1 MEILVAIGTFGLV
14 WSFAFLFLAPKTVS
28 VTDVVQQRLQ
38 TIAATAERLSGDIR
52 LLNPNAP
59 KSLWEWTAKFFWG
72 TDDLLAE
79 KYTAMR
85 QLLHLAGYTGER
97 AIHIFWGVRIFL
109 ALAFAAG
116 AYLLTVLSLAPVLN
130 VLLVVAVGVG
140 VGYILPL
147 LYVRRKAQFQARE
160 MQETFPDTLD
170 LFVVCVEA
178 GLGVDAALVRVANEQ
193 AQQGLA
199 IGREF
204 QLLAREM
211 QAGIPRREAL
221 ARMADRLNL
230 DELRSLS
237 VFLIQTEELGG
248 SIAHTLR
255 VYASTMRHKRI
266 QKAEEA
272 VRKMVIKLLLPMV
285 FFIMP
290 ALFFVIFSPLVMN
303 IMQIFAS
310 PPGK

>member
-38 TIAATAERLSGDIR
+38 TIAVTAERLSGHIR

-59 KSLWEWTAKFFWG
+59 ESFWERTAQFFLG
-72 TDDLLAE
+72 TDDLAE
-79 KYTAMR
+79 KCTAMR
-85 QLLHLAGYTGER
+85 QLLHMAGHSGER
-97 AIHIFWGVRIFL
+97 AVRIFWGIRIFL

-116 AYLLTVLSLAPVLN
+116 AYLLTVLSLAPVSN
-130 VLLVVAVGVG
+130 VLLAVAVGVG

-147 LYVRRKAQFQARE
+147 LYVRRGAKFRARE
-160 MQETFPDTLD
+160 IRETFPDTMD

-204 QLLAREM
+204 QLLAGEM
-211 QAGIPRREAL
+211 QAGIARREAL

-230 DELRSLS
+230 DEFRNLTA
-237 VFLIQTEELGG
+237 FLVQTEELGG
-248 SIAHTLR
+248 SIAHSLR
-255 VYASTMRHKRI
+255 VYADTMRHKRI

-272 VRKMVIKLLLPMV
+272 ARKMVIKLLFPFIL
-285 FFIMP
+285 FIMP
-290 ALFFVIFSPLVMN
+290 ALFLVIFSPLVIN
-303 IMQIFAS
+303 IMKLFTS
-310 PPGK
+310 FPGK